1 MPRDDSGRVEIRLG
15 DLDLKTGAGGKA
27 KYWLDLEHQ
36 LIMEDWYLG
45 AKNNV
50 SESECAQQ
58 SPRAHSQSS
67 I

>member
-36 LIMEDWYLG
+36 LIVEDWYAG